1 MAVIHGGEAPR
12 ESVNSGSSS
21 AGTLPTMWG
30 TSSYPSLVIRAAAP
44 LPSSSHGAAV
54 SLRVRDAG
62 PSSGPA
68 SQARVALNES

>member
-1 MAVIHGGEAPR
+1 VAVIHGGEAPR
-12 ESVNSGSSS
+12 ESVNAGSRFR
-21 AGTLPTMWG
+21 GPLPTMWG

-44 LPSSSHGAAV
+44 IPSSSHGAAV